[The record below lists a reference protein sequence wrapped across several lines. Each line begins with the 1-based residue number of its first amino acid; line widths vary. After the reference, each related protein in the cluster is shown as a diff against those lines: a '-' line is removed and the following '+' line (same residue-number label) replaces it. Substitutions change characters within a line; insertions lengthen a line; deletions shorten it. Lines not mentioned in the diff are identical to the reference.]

1 MLQAGATVE
10 VNGNHLGE
18 EDGAGFEN
26 GWLAGIVRQY
36 HPATNTYDVQLELSD
51 EDSSQPWIVHLP
63 AAVVRPTP
71 MDDSAVPLSKR
82 KIGEAV
88 DCWSNNV
95 WWSGYISHTFD
106 DKVLVNFPYS
116 AQDEEDYEVLEH
128 KMRSAG
134 EKRVRSST
142 DWSRK
147 ELRWVSEP
155 KRCLPQYRDRRSHGH
170 HRMKSGPSKAPHSSS
185 GLLNSSSVRPV
196 PVSKTSRAYFEQK
209 RSEVTKPRP
218 SQPVKKPP
226 LRETQAQFSSESE
239 SSESDYEHR
248 NSRKSRQQP
257 SPEAS
262 DDVLIHAPSTYN
274 HDSEA
279 KATRAVLKAHGKD
292 WKLLQEALPGREKSV
307 IDSFIRRNA
316 EKHYHFDQYLP
327 GYSGPAFPWPTPTV
341 PKSASKVPR
350 DKLAVHRPQ
359 TQPQQGP
366 VGTASINLEG
376 IRPLHLHRGVDSSW
390 TRDEQDKLIEGLI
403 QYCRDIKRLQAILP
417 HRDTGEIRDYL
428 KANQDAIRKEIPQR
442 AWTVCMNGEPQGPAQ
457 QQETVNQA
465 ADDNKQQEALNPE
478 LESTAAAASKKT
490 AKIGGGLSFM
500 DMGSMLEKVSS
511 QDKDVKDHKKAKRPK
526 ADKLEP
532 QRFVPLTDAAPQLDS
547 VRAAACALK
556 TSSGTSAGATLP
568 SSTSITK
575 RTSSKLVKASS
586 MPLAASKK
594 LSARTANP
602 TASNGVAAEV
612 VAPLPPPPLPKPAS
626 LNTANKPAAKRPKIG
641 AAAKAAQALQPVA
654 SLPLPAA
661 PATPK
666 GRCVIIDN
674 LGAHMTSHTLTLA
687 LKALVDGVL
696 HATVASIPLEAGKSY
711 LCGWAA
717 VQFLTPDAALHALQ
731 RWQRGLFLSIPAC
744 KLARP
749 LLVHWPHWTRAPW
762 GNGRMPGFVGGV
774 ETCAHFSQPS
784 SLEFEHSLEWRCLLL
799 QHAAVKRRI
808 CSEHAT
814 QLAAL
819 MHEYSTS
826 AAAAA
831 QEPPPAPLAV
841 VPEEERG
848 PRPASAFLWL
858 KGIPM
863 RGKTEHQV
871 IEEMKLTFE
880 QWTGAP
886 AARLIKDAATNQ
898 PTGHALVALS
908 SPEHASFLARDM
920 SEMIFM
926 YAGAPRPLEAKVA
939 VPGPPRGAQ
948 AVFGRALQTVFAS
961 DIDRAQP
968 GAELIEIGKA
978 KTVEERYAKRLL
990 GLMTRQAAG
999 RVIANQKIVAAR
1011 EQMQRHHEDVFDKE
1025 AFKLIEAYEMRH
1037 HIKRIFSSAGRPEPS
1052 YKGLPHKLNVC
1063 ERYMQALHKPQN
1075 RVPQRWRQLMDQKYP
1090 MQTCI

>member
-274 HDSEA
+274 HDSVAIIDSPNIEELGRHAAESLPHGPRPPLARTGNISHSRLASKASPIHHMSASAPSRQYSVSSVQGAQYLAKEKPIRNAAAGLRPSASFSSSAVVSGTDAVQGSCLPELAGANVLPNTASQDMSRLGPSASRSDTHSQCKPQHSPIQRHAWSEQEA

-428 KANQDAIRKEIPQR
+428 KANQDAIRKRYP
-442 AWTVCMNGEPQGPAQ
+442 NEP
-457 QQETVNQA
+457 
-465 ADDNKQQEALNPE
+465 
-478 LESTAAAASKKT
+478 
-490 AKIGGGLSFM
+490 GLS
-500 DMGSMLEKVSS
+500 V
-511 QDKDVKDHKKAKRPK
+511 
-526 ADKLEP
+526 
-532 QRFVPLTDAAPQLDS
+532 
-547 VRAAACALK
+547 
-556 TSSGTSAGATLP
+556 
-568 SSTSITK
+568 
-575 RTSSKLVKASS
+575 
-586 MPLAASKK
+586 
-594 LSARTANP
+594 
-602 TASNGVAAEV
+602 
-612 VAPLPPPPLPKPAS
+612 
-626 LNTANKPAAKRPKIG
+626 
-641 AAAKAAQALQPVA
+641 
-654 SLPLPAA
+654 
-661 PATPK
+661 
-666 GRCVIIDN
+666 
-674 LGAHMTSHTLTLA
+674 
-687 LKALVDGVL
+687 
-696 HATVASIPLEAGKSY
+696 
-711 LCGWAA
+711 
-717 VQFLTPDAALHALQ
+717 
-731 RWQRGLFLSIPAC
+731 
-744 KLARP
+744 
-749 LLVHWPHWTRAPW
+749 
-762 GNGRMPGFVGGV
+762 
-774 ETCAHFSQPS
+774 
-784 SLEFEHSLEWRCLLL
+784 
-799 QHAAVKRRI
+799 
-808 CSEHAT
+808 
-814 QLAAL
+814 
-819 MHEYSTS
+819 
-826 AAAAA
+826 
-831 QEPPPAPLAV
+831 
-841 VPEEERG
+841 
-848 PRPASAFLWL
+848 
-858 KGIPM
+858 
-863 RGKTEHQV
+863 
-871 IEEMKLTFE
+871 
-880 QWTGAP
+880 
-886 AARLIKDAATNQ
+886 
-898 PTGHALVALS
+898 
-908 SPEHASFLARDM
+908 
-920 SEMIFM
+920 
-926 YAGAPRPLEAKVA
+926 
-939 VPGPPRGAQ
+939 
-948 AVFGRALQTVFAS
+948 
-961 DIDRAQP
+961 
-968 GAELIEIGKA
+968 
-978 KTVEERYAKRLL
+978 
-990 GLMTRQAAG
+990 
-999 RVIANQKIVAAR
+999 
-1011 EQMQRHHEDVFDKE
+1011 
-1025 AFKLIEAYEMRH
+1025 
-1037 HIKRIFSSAGRPEPS
+1037 
-1052 YKGLPHKLNVC
+1052 
-1063 ERYMQALHKPQN
+1063 
-1075 RVPQRWRQLMDQKYP
+1075 
-1090 MQTCI
+1090 